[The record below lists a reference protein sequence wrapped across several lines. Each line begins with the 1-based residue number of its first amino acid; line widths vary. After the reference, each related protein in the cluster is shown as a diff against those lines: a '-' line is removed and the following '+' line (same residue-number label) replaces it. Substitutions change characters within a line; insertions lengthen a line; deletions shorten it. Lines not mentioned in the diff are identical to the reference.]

1 MSTRDT
7 CLTFY
12 VYESASLCIH
22 RNGALIL
29 FHCLKLDVNQGCI
42 YNWDSNSKHLSIDVN
57 VAFFFQSIQIDFL
70 VSHISSQTTHT
81 KKRKFP
87 SLCISIY
94 NHAKHFLTLRCLC
107 GRLYNY
113 NLSLSISRTRR
124 TAVFRVS
131 VVSGLFSVSIGC
143 LLTRHDFLLFFCFL
157 LLFRNQTKCTEKEF
171 SRKLK

>member
-57 VAFFFQSIQIDFL
+57 VAFFSSNQFQSI
-70 VSHISSQTTHT
+70 SW
-81 KKRKFP
+81 
-87 SLCISIY
+87 
-94 NHAKHFLTLRCLC
+94 FLTFLAKPHTQKKENFPASVYLYTITLNTSSLWATCVEGYITITSLFRFQ
-107 GRLYNY
+107 GRGEQ
-113 NLSLSISRTRR
+113 LSF
-124 TAVFRVS
+124 A
-131 VVSGLFSVSIGC
+131 C
-143 LLTRHDFLLFFCFL
+143 LLCLDFSACQLVVF
-157 LLFRNQTKCTEKEF
+157 
-171 SRKLK
+171 